1 MQDHHNFLPESFV
14 QFVDLNQRILV
25 YNVALNIVVPNVRTC
40 IKTLDV
46 LNGQLS
52 CNILFNIN
60 NNCNNYVKYT

>member
-25 YNVALNIVVPNVRTC
+25 YNVALNIVVANVRTC

-60 NNCNNYVKYT
+60 NNCNNCV